1 MPEKQTRNTRQKQIV
16 RSVFE
21 KMLNHPTADMVC
33 AEVAKVDPTIG
44 RATVYRLLTSYV
56 KEGTAIKVPVHDG
69 ADRFDITV
77 TPHDHAKCL
86 QCGKVLDVTV
96 EGELPRVKE
105 DNGFL
110 VRGGAVLY
118 YGVCRECS
126 QNT

>member
-1 MPEKQTRNTRQKQIV
+1 MEVKAKRNTRQKQIV

-21 KMLNHPTADMVC
+21 GMRNHPTADMVC

-44 RATVYRLLTSYV
+44 RATVYRLLSSYV
-56 KEGTAIKVPVHDG
+56 EEGSAIRVPVHDG

-77 TPHDHAKCL
+77 LPHDHAKCL
-86 QCGKVLDVTV
+86 YCGKVLDVTV
-96 EGELPRVKE
+96 EGELPRVK
-105 DNGFL
+105 DDGFL
-110 VRGGAVLY
+110 VQGGAVLY